1 MSFELLKSLADA
13 HGVSGREGEVRDVI
27 RAALAGMGLSAE
39 EDALGNLFVEAG
51 GDPAGP
57 PVLLDAHMDEIGLMV
72 SHISPWGQLS
82 FATMGGWDAR
92 NLPAQEVTIRA
103 KKGKVAGVIGSKP
116 PHILKGDESS
126 KAWSVESLWID
137 VGAMSEAETRDL
149 GIEVGDPVVLDGHC
163 AQLREGLIRGK
174 ALDDRVGCYVILE
187 TLRVLRSEKLPIRLC
202 ASFTTSEEVGLRGIG
217 VIGRRADWAAALGHH
232 RRRPLDNRAGADGGF
247 SRIGRRR
254 TQNSASAQDPDLRRD
269 ERRNPASDREGR
281 SVRDHRRAVPVYS
294 LAGDA
299 AQDERSRRDDQADH
313 RGGEGDA
320 AIGLMTPEK
329 SPSRAASTRFRIPR
343 VGFVWI

>member
-217 VIGRRADWAAALGHH
+217 VIGRRADWAAAL
-232 RRRPLDNRAGADGGF
+232 LLEA
-247 SRIGRRR
+247 
-254 TQNSASAQDPDLRRD
+254 T
-269 ERRNPASDREGR
+269 
-281 SVRDHRRAVPVYS
+281 V
-294 LAGDA
+294 AGDVPGVA
-299 AQDERSRRDDQADH
+299 PAQC
-313 RGGEGDA
+313 
-320 AIGLMTPEK
+320 
-329 SPSRAASTRFRIPR
+329 PSRFGKGPVITVADRSTIVPERMVDFLESVAGEHKIPHQRKTPIFGGTNAGTLHQTGKGVLCGIIAAPCRYIHSPVTLLRTSDLDAMIKLTTEAVRAMPR
-343 VGFVWI
+343 LV